1 LPEALVFRERAER
14 SREPGS
20 HDELVPAVA
29 AAGLRKEQHQG
40 VVGGQAQV
48 SFDALQEPL
57 SQRPDRV
64 VDTVSSWYNGHYGMF
79 ILREARLLFNIFP
92 DFPEAFESK
101 LLNMVETANEEG
113 LYVVLAILRNYKGRP
128 VIHRVCRALI
138 ERLPLDSEFLNEIE
152 FALMQDDIVRGEF
165 GFFDAY

>member
-1 LPEALVFRERAER
+1 
-14 SREPGS
+14 
-20 HDELVPAVA
+20 
-29 AAGLRKEQHQG
+29 
-40 VVGGQAQV
+40 
-48 SFDALQEPL
+48 
-57 SQRPDRV
+57 
-64 VDTVSSWYNGHYGMF
+64 MF

-101 LLNMVETANEEG
+101 LLNMVETANEDG

-152 FALMQDDIVRGEF
+152 FALMQEDIVSGEF
-165 GFFDAY
+165 GFVDAYKAKREEVLIWLEDESEKVRNFAKRYIAHLDSQIITEQKRAEENLELRKFQYGESTD